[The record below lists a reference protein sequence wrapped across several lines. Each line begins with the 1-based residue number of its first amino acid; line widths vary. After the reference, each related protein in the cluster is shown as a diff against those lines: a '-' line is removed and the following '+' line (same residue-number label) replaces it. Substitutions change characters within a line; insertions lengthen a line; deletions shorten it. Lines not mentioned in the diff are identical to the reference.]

1 MGDVRRHRSQTRR
14 PAAATVPRPRS
25 TTSSHIDELLRL
37 QRTAGNRAVAE
48 AIVQRDDGE
57 SSAPSPPSPTTPQPG
72 FRTGFING
80 FVNTITT
87 LPQRIA
93 SGVQRTWQLAG
104 AAGPAAQ
111 AEVRR
116 QNREVGRVL
125 RLGAAAGRAA
135 VSAMP
140 VPTVQ
145 EAQELGRQA
154 LETYRQLPPEGRALI
169 DNAAGNLIGQ
179 AVASLGVSSGLTTAV
194 TRMFSRRSP
203 AMGRVAGIVWSAVFG
218 WVMFQSTTQQA
229 ARSIRLLRTNP
240 HTASLADRIFQ
251 GIPPA
256 EPQEQRP
263 QG

>member
-1 MGDVRRHRSQTRR
+1 
-14 PAAATVPRPRS
+14 
-25 TTSSHIDELLRL
+25 ELLRL
-37 QRTAGNRAVAE
+37 QRTAGNRAVDE

-57 SSAPSPPSPTTPQPG
+57 STAPSPPSPTTPQPG

-145 EAQELGRQA
+145 EAQDRKSTRL
-154 LETYRQLPPEGRALI
+154 
-169 DNAAGNLIGQ
+169 N
-179 AVASLGVSSGLTTAV
+179 SSHV
-194 TRMFSRRSP
+194 KISY
-203 AMGRVAGIVWSAVFG
+203 AVFC
-218 WVMFQSTTQQA
+218 
-229 ARSIRLLRTNP
+229 LK
-240 HTASLADRIFQ
+240 
-251 GIPPA
+251 
-256 EPQEQRP
+256 
-263 QG
+263 